1 MAAERDAIGL
11 AAALACACVDP
22 SRPAPIVERL
32 VDLDVPRVVRDAAGV
47 VDGDAPAA
55 TRYPS
60 GLRVRGPLFAFA
72 RDPAVVTFGIAGDAV
87 HHLTGRLADDA
98 GRRELRHDDVVIA
111 AAGWHLPPVAAVA
124 VGGATLVCFNTLT
137 GAHTDRAA
145 GEAPDPTLGMAL
157 TCRLREA
164 SGAWQA
170 PVTARVTTPGAWIQR
185 VQPRFDGTFRVTYWG
200 DSGYLVGPRRDGDGV
215 YEVIFAAG
223 ALSSPTLVLP
233 ATDPTGA
240 VSVTTVP

>member
-1 MAAERDAIGL
+1 MAVERRVVGL
-11 AAALACACVDP
+11 VAALVCACVDP
-22 SRPAPIVERL
+22 SRPSAIVERAT
-32 VDLDVPRVVRDAAGV
+32 DLDVPRAAPDAAGA
-47 VDGDAPAA
+47 VDGETSA
-55 TRYPS
+55 TNLYPQ
-60 GLRVRGPLFAFA
+60 GLRVRGPLFSFA
-72 RDPAVVTFGIAGDAV
+72 RDPAVVTFGIVGDNV

-98 GRRELRHDDVVIA
+98 GRRELRHDDAVLA
-111 AAGWHLPPVAAVA
+111 AAGWHLPPVAAVS

-137 GAHTDRAA
+137 GAHTPRSA

-164 SGAWQA
+164 SGAWLA
-170 PVTARVTTPGAWIQR
+170 PVTARVVTAGAWLQR
-185 VQPRFDGTFRVTYWG
+185 VIPRVDGTFRVTYWG
-200 DSGYLVGPRRDGDGV
+200 DRGYLVGPRHDGDGV
-215 YEVIFAAG
+215 YEVIYAAG